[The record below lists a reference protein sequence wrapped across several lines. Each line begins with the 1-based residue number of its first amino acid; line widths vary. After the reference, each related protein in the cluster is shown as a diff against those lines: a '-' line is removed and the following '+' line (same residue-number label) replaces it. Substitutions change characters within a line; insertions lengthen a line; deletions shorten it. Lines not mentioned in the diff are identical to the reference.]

1 MLFVDIAT
9 GCTAS
14 TAGICLK
21 LAEGLCGTNWKR
33 GARQGLILVPFFLFP
48 QFLHPAVN
56 IFLFCPG
63 VLNCDVFFQKQF
75 CNISA
80 TTVLCLGFFFLPKKT
95 SYERKQLHLME
106 SFLISWI

>member
-21 LAEGLCGTNWKR
+21 LAEDLCGTNWKR
-33 GARQGLILVPFFLFP
+33 GARQGLILVPFFLLP

-56 IFLFCPG
+56 IFFILSRG
-63 VLNCDVFFQKQF
+63 TYCDVFFQK
-75 CNISA
+75 
-80 TTVLCLGFFFLPKKT
+80 
-95 SYERKQLHLME
+95 
-106 SFLISWI
+106 